1 MTSTDTLLIS
11 VSFVTQ
17 FSSLSLCL
25 SLQCLLLSFPLS
37 IHAKVSN
44 SGGTIESSATLD
56 IHAKVQESTEEDYP
70 PGFTST
76 LEDHSVTEGSA
87 VQYNCRIK
95 GQPFPEVVWFLD
107 GTELKHGKEFK
118 VTMKED
124 NLLLV
129 ILCTSL
135 NQSGTIVCQVQPP
148 DNTACTPAF
157 HV

>member
-1 MTSTDTLLIS
+1 M
-11 VSFVTQ
+11 
-17 FSSLSLCL
+17 C
-25 SLQCLLLSFPLS
+25 
-37 IHAKVSN
+37 AKVSN

-95 GQPFPEVVWFLD
+95 GQPFPEVAWFLD

-135 NQSGTIVCQVQPP
+135 NQSGTIVCQVQPQ
-148 DNTACTPAF
+148 DNTASTPAF
-157 HV
+157 SCIDVLLLTSFHTINVKVCLH